1 MHILHE
7 DADFL
12 AVNKPAGLATIPGR
26 TEPESVMDQL
36 ARQLAR
42 RDRLAEP
49 PKLLVVHRLDRD
61 TSGVLLVA
69 RHTDAQRKLTSQF
82 GKRTVGKVYWALVA
96 GTPDPAEGEI
106 AIALEPDPDR
116 PGAMKPTRRRSRTK
130 AVSQYRVLE
139 EFRGLSLVE
148 VRPVTGRPHQI
159 RVHFQAIGHP
169 LAVDPIYGSAEGLM
183 LSRFKAGFR
192 LKRGDRERPLIA
204 RLTLHALR
212 VGFARPSDGQP
223 MEVEAPLPKDFR
235 ATLEALRKWAAVRR
249 PKPAARPAATAPTP
263 VPAVPGT
270 EEDDVPEENQSE
282 TELFTDTEGDD
293 VIEFA

>member
-1 MHILHE
+1 MDILHE

-26 TEPESVMDQL
+26 TEPESVMDEL

-42 RDRLAEP
+42 RDRLSDP

-82 GKRTVGKVYWALVA
+82 GKRTVAKVYRALIA
-96 GTPDPAEGEI
+96 GSPDPAEGEI

-116 PGAMKPTRRRSRTK
+116 PGAMKPTRRRSRKK

-148 VRPVTGRPHQI
+148 VRPVTGRTHQI

-169 LAVDPIYGSAEGLM
+169 LAVDPIYGSAEGVM

-249 PKPAARPAATAPTP
+249 PKSTTRPAPIVPTS
-263 VPAVPGT
+263 VPGVPET
-270 EEDDVPEENQSE
+270 EDDDNPEEIPSE
-282 TELFTDTEGDD
+282 SELSPDNDSED
-293 VIEFA
+293 VVESA